1 MKPYSSQCFV
11 RATRGSRHRC
21 LGALATLLSTRL
33 KLHDA
38 GAPVAEGH
46 LGVKRHLA
54 LFHTPVTQHVLR
66 GLGWDSLKGGHVW
79 ENLHPKSIFAAGS
92 CCVCNMKAPTGLLEI
107 SARVVSK
114 P

>member
-21 LGALATLLSTRL
+21 LGALVTLLSTRL

-54 LFHTPVTQHVLR
+54 LFHTPVTQLPRMCSEAWV
-66 GLGWDSLKGGHVW
+66 GSLSRVAMCGRICTQSQYLLQAAVV
-79 ENLHPKSIFAAGS
+79 FA
-92 CCVCNMKAPTGLLEI
+92 I
-107 SARVVSK
+107 
-114 P
+114 